1 MLIRIEPDL
10 PRLPSLDLA
19 QTLGILRVYT
29 FTSLHY
35 KRCKICVKNIRDVIP
50 EERTGDKG
58 SDSHRQHASHTVL

>member
-35 KRCKICVKNIRDVIP
+35 KICKICGKIKGDVSTANKLNNQIYQ
-50 EERTGDKG
+50 
-58 SDSHRQHASHTVL
+58 S